1 MSNARTGGECRR
13 ARDLSRGFLT
23 WHKSM
28 IQNVVVMVA
37 RRAMLIAGRWVET
50 DSTHPIRNP
59 YNGEV
64 LAEVCLAG
72 AAEAEDAIHAARSA
86 FAVSRKLPAHT
97 RATALQKIADEMT
110 LRTEE
115 FARCLSS
122 ESGKPI
128 TDARR
133 EVGRAIT
140 TFTIAAEEAK
150 RLSGEVLPLDITP
163 GTDQHIGLTRRV
175 PIGPILGITPFNFP
189 LNLVAHKVAP
199 ALAVG
204 NPFVLKPAPQTP
216 LTALLLGELFLQ
228 TGLPPGLFS
237 ILPCMNDVA
246 ERMVTDE
253 RFKMVSFT
261 GSAAVGWMLKG
272 KAGKKR
278 VALELGGNAGV
289 IIEPDADLDHAADR
303 CAVGGYAYSG
313 QTCIAVQRIYAH
325 ETIYQTFLD
334 KLIRRVEVFKAG
346 NPADDA
352 TVVGP
357 LIDEGAAKRV
367 EAWIKEATADGA
379 TVRIGGKRQGSVV
392 EATILTGVTPEMK
405 VSCQEVFGPV
415 VIVMPYMTFDDALA
429 GINDSPYGLQT
440 GVFTRDLKKAF
451 QAYRDLDVGAV
462 LINEIPTFRADHMP
476 YGGVKDSGLGRE
488 GLRYAMDEMTEI
500 KLLVV
505 NLS

>member
-1 MSNARTGGECRR
+1 MA
-13 ARDLSRGFLT
+13 
-23 WHKSM
+23 
-28 IQNVVVMVA
+28 A
-37 RRAMLIAGRWVET
+37 RRAMLIAGKWVET
-50 DSTHPIRNP
+50 DSTSPIRNP

-64 LAEVCLAG
+64 LADVCLAG
-72 AAEAEDAIHAARSA
+72 EAEVDEAVRAAASA
-86 FAVSRKLPAHT
+86 FAVSRRLPAHK
-97 RATALQKIADEMT
+97 RAEALQKIAGAIT
-110 LRTEE
+110 ARKEE

-140 TFTIAAEEAK
+140 TFIVAAEEAK
-150 RLSGEVLPLDITP
+150 RISGEVVPLDITP
-163 GTDQHIGLTRRV
+163 GTDNHFGLSRRV

-199 ALAVG
+199 ALADG
-204 NPFVLKPAPQTP
+204 NPIVLKPAPQTP
-216 LTALLLGELFLQ
+216 LTSLLLGEVFLQ
-228 TGLPPGLFS
+228 AGLPAGMLS
-237 ILPCMNDVA
+237 ILPCTNAVA
-246 ERMVTDE
+246 ERIVTDE
-253 RFKMVSFT
+253 RFKLISFT

-278 VALELGGNAGV
+278 VVLELGGNAGV
-289 IIEPDADLDHAADR
+289 IVEPDADLDHAADR

-313 QTCIAVQRIYAH
+313 QTCISVQRIYAH
-325 ETIYQTFLD
+325 ESVYQAFLD
-334 KLIRRVEVFKAG
+334 KLIGRVGSLKAG
-346 NPADDA
+346 NPAEDS

-367 EAWIKEATADGA
+367 EAWIKEAAAAGA
-379 TVRIGGKRQGSVV
+379 KVRIGGKRKGSVV
-392 EATILTGVTPEMK
+392 EATVLTDVTPEMK

-415 VIVMPYMTFDDALA
+415 VTVAPYVKFDDALA
-429 GINDSPYGLQT
+429 GINDSPYGLQA
-440 GVFTRDLKKAF
+440 GVFTRDIRKAF
-451 QAYRDLDVGAV
+451 QAFRDLDVGAV

-488 GLRYAMDEMTEI
+488 GLRYAIEEMTEI
-500 KLLVV
+500 KLLVL

>member
-1 MSNARTGGECRR
+1 
-13 ARDLSRGFLT
+13 
-23 WHKSM
+23 
-28 IQNVVVMVA
+28 
-37 RRAMLIAGRWVET
+37 MLIAGRWVET
-50 DSTHPIRNP
+50 GQTSLIRNP

-72 AAEAEDAIHAARSA
+72 EAEAEAAIRAARSV

-97 RATALQKIADEMT
+97 RAKALQKIAGEMT
-110 LRTEE
+110 VRTEE

-140 TFTIAAEEAK
+140 TFTIAAEEAT
-150 RLSGEVLPLDITP
+150 RTPGEVVPLDITP
-163 GTDQHIGLTRRV
+163 GTDHHVGVTSRV

-216 LTALLLGELFLQ
+216 LTSFLLGEVFLR
-228 TGLPPGLFS
+228 TGLPPGMLS
-237 ILPCMNDVA
+237 ILPCTNEIA
-246 ERMVTDE
+246 ERMVMDE

-289 IIEPDADLDHAADR
+289 IVEPDADLDYVAGR

-313 QTCIAVQRIYAH
+313 QTCIAVQRIYVH
-325 ETIYQTFLD
+325 ETIYQPFLAT
-334 KLIRRVEVFKAG
+334 LIPRVAALKAG
-346 NPADDA
+346 NPTDDA

-367 EAWIKEATADGA
+367 EAWIKEAEVAGA
-379 TVRIGGKRQGSVV
+379 TVRVGGKRQGSVV
-392 EATILTGVTPEMK
+392 EATLLTDVTPEMK

-415 VIVMPYMTFDDALA
+415 VTVTPYVTFDDALA
-429 GINDSPYGLQT
+429 HINDSPYGLQT
-440 GVFTRDLKKAF
+440 GVFTRDIKKAF
-451 QAYRDLDVGAV
+451 QAFRDLDVGAV

-500 KLLVV
+500 KLLVL

>member
-1 MSNARTGGECRR
+1 
-13 ARDLSRGFLT
+13 
-23 WHKSM
+23 
-28 IQNVVVMVA
+28 
-37 RRAMLIAGRWVET
+37 MLIAGRWVET
-50 DSTHPIRNP
+50 TAASPIRNP
-59 YNGEV
+59 YNQEV

-72 AAEAEDAIHAARSA
+72 EAEVEEAIRAAVAA
-86 FAVSRKLPAHT
+86 FAVSRKFPAHA
-97 RATALQKIADEMT
+97 RSAALQKIAGDLTARKED
-110 LRTEE
+110 
-115 FARCLSS
+115 FSRCLSA

-150 RLSGEVLPLDITP
+150 RIPGEVVPLDITP
-163 GTDQHIGLTRRV
+163 GTDHHVGLSRRV

-204 NPFVLKPAPQTP
+204 NPIVLKPAPQTP
-216 LTALLLGELFLQ
+216 LTSLMLGEVILMA
-228 TGLPPGLFS
+228 GLPAGMVS
-237 ILPCMNDVA
+237 ILPCTNVVA
-246 ERMVTDE
+246 ERMVMDE
-253 RFKMVSFT
+253 RFRMISFT

-278 VALELGGNAGV
+278 VVLELGGNAGV

-303 CAVGGYAYSG
+303 CAVGGYVYSG
-313 QTCIAVQRIYAH
+313 QTCISVQRIYAH
-325 ETIYQTFLD
+325 ESVYQAFLD
-334 KLIRRVEVFKAG
+334 KLVQRVGTLKPG
-346 NPADDA
+346 NPADDS
-352 TVVGP
+352 TVIGP

-367 EAWIKEATADGA
+367 EAWVSEAVVGGA
-379 TVRIGGKRQGSVV
+379 KLRVGGKRKGSVV
-392 EATILTGVTPEMK
+392 EATVLTDVTPEMK

-415 VIVMPYMTFDDALA
+415 VTVSPYVKFDDALA
-429 GINDSPYGLQT
+429 GINDSPYGLQA
-440 GVFTRDLKKAF
+440 GVFTKDLKKAF
-451 QAYRDLDVGAV
+451 QAFRDLDVGTV

-488 GLRYAMDEMTEI
+488 GLRYAIEEMTEI
-500 KLLVV
+500 KLLVL

>member
-1 MSNARTGGECRR
+1 MMAT
-13 ARDLSRGFLT
+13 
-23 WHKSM
+23 
-28 IQNVVVMVA
+28 

-50 DSTHPIRNP
+50 GTTSPIRNP

-72 AAEAEDAIHAARSA
+72 DAEVEDAIRAAAAA
-86 FAVSRKLPAHT
+86 FAVSRKLPAHK
-97 RATALQKIADEMT
+97 RADALHKIAGDIT
-110 LRTEE
+110 ARKEE
-115 FARCLSS
+115 FTRCLSA

-133 EVGRAIT
+133 EVGRAIS
-140 TFTIAAEEAK
+140 TFALAAEEA
-150 RLSGEVLPLDITP
+150 RRMPGEIVPLDITP
-163 GTDQHIGLTRRV
+163 GTDNHFGLTRRV

-204 NPFVLKPAPQTP
+204 NPIVLKPAPQTP
-216 LTALLLGELFLQ
+216 LTALLLGEVFLQ
-228 TGLPPGLFS
+228 SGLPAGMFS
-237 ILPCMNDVA
+237 VVLCTNAVA

-253 RFKMVSFT
+253 RFTMVSFT

-313 QTCIAVQRIYAH
+313 QTCISVQRVYVH
-325 ETIYQTFLD
+325 ESVYQTFLE
-334 KLIRRVEVFKAG
+334 KLVRRVGALKPG

-357 LIDEGAAKRV
+357 LIDEGAARRV
-367 EAWIKEATADGA
+367 ETWIKEAAAAGA
-379 TVRIGGKRQGSVV
+379 KVCVGGKRTGSVV
-392 EATILTGVTPEMK
+392 EATVLTDVTPEMK

-415 VIVMPYMTFDDALA
+415 VTVSSYVKFDDALA
-429 GINDSPYGLQT
+429 GINDSPYGLQA
-440 GVFTRDLKKAF
+440 GVFTRDIRKAF
-451 QAYRDLDVGAV
+451 QSFRDLDVGAV

-488 GLRYAMDEMTEI
+488 GLRYAIDEMTEI
-500 KLLVV
+500 KLLVL

>member
-1 MSNARTGGECRR
+1 
-13 ARDLSRGFLT
+13 
-23 WHKSM
+23 
-28 IQNVVVMVA
+28 
-37 RRAMLIAGRWVET
+37 MLIAGRWVET
-50 DSTHPIRNP
+50 GSTSPIRNP
-59 YNGEV
+59 FNGEV

-72 AAEAEDAIHAARSA
+72 EAEADEAIRAAVAA
-86 FAVSRKLPAHT
+86 FAISRRQPAHK
-97 RATALQKIADEMT
+97 RSEALQKIAGGVT
-110 LRTEE
+110 SRKEE
-115 FARCLSS
+115 FARCLSA

-140 TFTIAAEEAK
+140 TFIVASEEAK
-150 RLSGEVLPLDITP
+150 RMPGEIVPLDITP
-163 GTDQHIGLTRRV
+163 GTDNHFGLTRWV

-204 NPFVLKPAPQTP
+204 NPIVLKPAPQTP
-216 LTALLLGELFLQ
+216 LTSLLLGEVFMQ
-228 TGLPPGLFS
+228 SGLPSGMLS
-237 ILPCMNDVA
+237 IVPCANAVA

-278 VALELGGNAGV
+278 VVLELGGNAGV

-325 ETIYQTFLD
+325 ESVYQTFLE
-334 KLIRRVEVFKAG
+334 KLIQRVGALKAG
-346 NPADDA
+346 NPAEDS

-367 EAWIKEATADGA
+367 ETWISEAAAAGA
-379 TVRIGGKRQGSVV
+379 KVRIGGMRQGSVV
-392 EATILTGVTPEMK
+392 EATVLTNVTPEMK

-415 VIVMPYMTFDDALA
+415 VTVTPYVKFDDALA
-429 GINDSPYGLQT
+429 GINDSPYGLQA
-440 GVFTRDLKKAF
+440 GVFTRDIKKAF
-451 QAYRDLDVGAV
+451 QAFRDLDVGTV

-488 GLRYAMDEMTEI
+488 GLRYAIEEMTEI
-500 KLLVV
+500 KLLVL

>member
-1 MSNARTGGECRR
+1 
-13 ARDLSRGFLT
+13 
-23 WHKSM
+23 
-28 IQNVVVMVA
+28 
-37 RRAMLIAGRWVET
+37 MLIAGRWVET
-50 DSTHPIRNP
+50 GTTGPIRNP
-59 YNGEV
+59 FNGEV

-72 AAEAEDAIHAARSA
+72 EAEADEAIRSAVAA
-86 FAVSRKLPAHT
+86 FAVSRRLPAHK
-97 RATALQKIADEMT
+97 RGEALQKIASEIAA
-110 LRTEE
+110 RKEE
-115 FARCLSS
+115 FARCLSA
-122 ESGKPI
+122 ESSKPI

-150 RLSGEVLPLDITP
+150 RIPGEVVPLDITP
-163 GTDQHIGLTRRV
+163 GTDNHLGLSRRV

-204 NPFVLKPAPQTP
+204 NSIVLKPAPQTP
-216 LTALLLGELFLQ
+216 LTSLLLGEVILMA
-228 TGLPPGLFS
+228 GLPAGMVS
-237 ILPCMNDVA
+237 IVPCTNTVA

-253 RFKMVSFT
+253 RFKMISFT

-278 VALELGGNAGV
+278 VVLELGGNAGV
-289 IIEPDADLDHAADR
+289 IVESDADLDHAADR

-313 QTCIAVQRIYAH
+313 QTCISVQRIYAH
-325 ETIYQTFLD
+325 ESVYQAFLE
-334 KLIRRVEVFKAG
+334 KLVQRVGSLKAG
-346 NPADDA
+346 NPAEDS
-352 TVVGP
+352 TIVGP

-367 EAWIKEATADGA
+367 EAWINEAAAAGA
-379 TVRIGGKRQGSVV
+379 KVRVGGKRQGSVI
-392 EATILTGVTPEMK
+392 EATVLTDVTPEMK

-415 VIVMPYMTFDDALA
+415 VTVTPYVKFDDALA
-429 GINDSPYGLQT
+429 GINDSPYGLQA
-440 GVFTRDLKKAF
+440 GVFTRDIKKAF
-451 QAYRDLDVGAV
+451 QSYRDLDVGTV

-488 GLRYAMDEMTEI
+488 GLRYAIDEMTEI
-500 KLLVV
+500 KLLVL

>member
-1 MSNARTGGECRR
+1 
-13 ARDLSRGFLT
+13 
-23 WHKSM
+23 
-28 IQNVVVMVA
+28 
-37 RRAMLIAGRWVET
+37 MLIAGKWVET
-50 DSTHPIRNP
+50 GTTGQIRNP

-64 LAEVCLAG
+64 IAEVCLAG
-72 AAEAEDAIHAARSA
+72 EAEADEAIRAAQSA
-86 FAVSRKLPAHT
+86 FAVSRRLPAHK
-97 RATALQKIADEMT
+97 RAEALQKIAGEIAA
-110 LRTEE
+110 RKEE

-140 TFTIAAEEAK
+140 TFTVAAEEAK
-150 RLSGEVLPLDITP
+150 RIPGEVVPLDITP
-163 GTDQHIGLTRRV
+163 GTDNHFGLSRRV

-204 NPFVLKPAPQTP
+204 NPIVLKPAPQTP
-216 LTALLLGELFLQ
+216 LTSLMLGEVILQ
-228 TGLPPGLFS
+228 TGLPAGMVS
-237 ILPCMNDVA
+237 ILPCTNAVA

-272 KAGKKR
+272 KVGKKR
-278 VALELGGNAGV
+278 VVLELGGNAGV
-289 IIEPDADLDHAADR
+289 IVEPDADLDHAADR

-313 QTCIAVQRIYAH
+313 QTCISVQRVYAH
-325 ETIYQTFLD
+325 ESVYQKFLE
-334 KLIRRVEVFKAG
+334 KLIQRVSVLKAG
-346 NPADDA
+346 NPAEDS

-367 EAWIKEATADGA
+367 ETWIKEAAAGGA
-379 TVRIGGKRQGSVV
+379 KVRVGGKRQGSVV
-392 EATILTGVTPEMK
+392 EATVLTDVTPEMK

-415 VIVMPYMTFDDALA
+415 VTVTPYVKFDDALA
-429 GINDSPYGLQT
+429 GINDSPYGLQA
-440 GVFTRDLKKAF
+440 GVFTRDIKKAF
-451 QAYRDLDVGAV
+451 QAFRDLNVGTV

-488 GLRYAMDEMTEI
+488 GLRYAIDEMTEI
-500 KLLVV
+500 KLLVL

>member
-1 MSNARTGGECRR
+1 
-13 ARDLSRGFLT
+13 
-23 WHKSM
+23 
-28 IQNVVVMVA
+28 
-37 RRAMLIAGRWVET
+37 MLVAGRWVET
-50 DSTHPIRNP
+50 VTDNPVRNP
-59 YNGEV
+59 FNNDV

-72 AAEAEDAIHAARSA
+72 EVEVEEAIQGAQSA
-86 FAVSRKLPAHT
+86 FAVSRKLPAHA
-97 RATALQKIADEMT
+97 RSAALHKIAGELT
-110 LRTEE
+110 
-115 FARCLSS
+115 ARKEDFSHCLSS

-150 RLSGEVLPLDITP
+150 RIPGEVVPLDITP
-163 GTDQHIGLTRRV
+163 GTDHHVGLSRRV

-204 NPFVLKPAPQTP
+204 NPIVLKPAPQTP
-216 LTALLLGELFLQ
+216 LTSLLLGEVILQ
-228 TGLPPGLFS
+228 AGLPAGMVS
-237 ILPCMNDVA
+237 ILPCLNTVA

-278 VALELGGNAGV
+278 VVLELGGNAGV

-303 CAVGGYAYSG
+303 CAVGGYVYSG
-313 QTCIAVQRIYAH
+313 QTCISVQRIYAH
-325 ETIYQTFLD
+325 ESVYQTFLD
-334 KLIRRVEVFKAG
+334 KLIQRVGTLKPG
-346 NPADDA
+346 NPADDQ
-352 TVVGP
+352 TVIGP

-367 EAWIKEATADGA
+367 EGWVNEAVAGGA
-379 TVRIGGKRQGSVV
+379 KLRVGGKRKGSVV
-392 EATILTGVTPEMK
+392 EATVLTDVTPEMK

-415 VIVMPYMTFDDALA
+415 VTVSPYVKFDDALA
-429 GINDSPYGLQT
+429 GINDSPYGLQA
-440 GVFTRDLKKAF
+440 GVFTKDLKKAF
-451 QAYRDLDVGAV
+451 QAFRDLDVGTV

-488 GLRYAMDEMTEI
+488 GLRYAIDEMTEI
-500 KLLVV
+500 KLLVL

>member
-1 MSNARTGGECRR
+1 
-13 ARDLSRGFLT
+13 
-23 WHKSM
+23 
-28 IQNVVVMVA
+28 
-37 RRAMLIAGRWVET
+37 MLIAGRWVEAT
-50 DSTHPIRNP
+50 TASPIRNP
-59 YNGEV
+59 YNQEV

-72 AAEAEDAIHAARSA
+72 EAEVEEAVRAAVSA
-86 FAVSRKLPAHT
+86 FTVSRKLPAHA
-97 RATALQKIADEMT
+97 RSAALQKIAGEVTARKED
-110 LRTEE
+110 
-115 FARCLSS
+115 FARCLSA

-150 RLSGEVLPLDITP
+150 RIPGEVVPLDITP
-163 GTDQHIGLTRRV
+163 GTDHHVGLSRRV

-204 NPFVLKPAPQTP
+204 NPIVLKPAPQTP
-216 LTALLLGELFLQ
+216 LTSLTLGEVILMA
-228 TGLPPGLFS
+228 GLPAGMVS
-237 ILPCMNDVA
+237 ILPCTNAVA

-278 VALELGGNAGV
+278 VVLELGGNAGV

-303 CAVGGYAYSG
+303 CAVGGYVYSG
-313 QTCIAVQRIYAH
+313 QTCISVQRIYAH
-325 ETIYQTFLD
+325 ESVYQAFLD
-334 KLIRRVEVFKAG
+334 KLVQRVGALKPG
-346 NPADDA
+346 NPAEDQ
-352 TVVGP
+352 TVIGP

-367 EAWIKEATADGA
+367 EAWVNEAVAGGA
-379 TVRIGGKRQGSVV
+379 KLRVGGKRKGSVV
-392 EATILTGVTPEMK
+392 EATVLTDVTPEMK

-415 VIVMPYMTFDDALA
+415 VTVTPYVKFDDALA
-429 GINDSPYGLQT
+429 GINDSPYGLQA
-440 GVFTRDLKKAF
+440 GVFTKDLKKAF
-451 QAYRDLDVGAV
+451 QAYRDLDVGTV

-488 GLRYAMDEMTEI
+488 GLRYAIDEMTEI
-500 KLLVV
+500 KLLVL

>member
-1 MSNARTGGECRR
+1 MA
-13 ARDLSRGFLT
+13 
-23 WHKSM
+23 
-28 IQNVVVMVA
+28 A

-50 DSTHPIRNP
+50 TAVSPIRNP
-59 YNGEV
+59 YNQEV

-72 AAEAEDAIHAARSA
+72 EAEVEEAIRAAVSA
-86 FAVSRKLPAHT
+86 FAVSRKLPAHA
-97 RATALQKIADEMT
+97 RSAALQKIAVDLTARKED
-110 LRTEE
+110 
-115 FARCLSS
+115 FSRCLSA

-150 RLSGEVLPLDITP
+150 RIPGEAVPLDITP
-163 GTDQHIGLTRRV
+163 GTDHHVGLSRRV

-204 NPFVLKPAPQTP
+204 NPIVLKPAPQTP
-216 LTALLLGELFLQ
+216 LTSLLLGEVILQ
-228 TGLPPGLFS
+228 AGLPAGMVS
-237 ILPCMNDVA
+237 ILPCTNAVA

-253 RFKMVSFT
+253 RFKMISFT

-278 VALELGGNAGV
+278 VVLELGGNAGV

-313 QTCIAVQRIYAH
+313 QTCISVQRIYAH
-325 ETIYQTFLD
+325 ESVYQTFLD
-334 KLIRRVEVFKAG
+334 KLVQRVGTLKPG
-346 NPADDA
+346 NPADDT
-352 TVVGP
+352 TVIGP

-367 EAWIKEATADGA
+367 EAWVNEAVASGA
-379 TVRIGGKRQGSVV
+379 KLRVGGKRKGSVV
-392 EATILTGVTPEMK
+392 EATVLTDVTPEMK

-415 VIVMPYMTFDDALA
+415 VTVTPYVKFDDALA
-429 GINDSPYGLQT
+429 GINDSPYGLQA
-440 GVFTRDLKKAF
+440 GVFTKDLKKAF
-451 QAYRDLDVGAV
+451 QAYRDLDVGTV

-488 GLRYAMDEMTEI
+488 GLRYAIEEMTEI
-500 KLLVV
+500 KLLVL